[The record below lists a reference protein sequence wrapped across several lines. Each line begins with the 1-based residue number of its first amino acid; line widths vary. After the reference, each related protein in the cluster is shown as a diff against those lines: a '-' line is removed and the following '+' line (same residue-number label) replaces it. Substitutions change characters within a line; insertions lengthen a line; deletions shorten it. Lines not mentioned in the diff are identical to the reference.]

1 MDWRNLGQRVA
12 VGLIF
17 IPLILSA
24 IWFGK
29 HFFLLF
35 IEVIVG
41 VGLIEFYDLA
51 KYKNARPQRWL
62 GVLAG
67 IAVPALIYA
76 GYSDQLWL
84 LFSGL
89 TVAVVTIE
97 LFSKPESGGSPL
109 LNVSVTLFG
118 VAYVAGLLSFLV
130 LIRELPQ
137 VIGGE
142 YVQAG
147 TWVIMIFVVIWICD
161 TAAYFV
167 GLHFGKHKL
176 FPRVSPKKT
185 IEGAVGGFVFA
196 MLSAVVCQ
204 QTFVKGLRLQDA
216 LVIGVIIGIAGQL
229 SDLVESLFKR
239 DAGIKDSSKLIPGH
253 GGILDRFDSEMLV
266 APLVYVYL
274 LAVNVSSNG

>member
-41 VGLIEFYDLA
+41 IGLIEFYDLA

-76 GYSDQLWL
+76 GYSDHLWL
-84 LFSGL
+84 LLSAL
-89 TVAVVTIE
+89 TVAVVIIE

-118 VAYVAGLLSFLV
+118 VAYVAGLLSFLM
-130 LIRELPQ
+130 LIRELPH

-147 TWVIMIFVVIWICD
+147 TWVIMIFAVIWICD

-167 GLHFGKHKL
+167 GLYFGKHKL

-185 IEGAVGGFVFA
+185 IEGAVGGFMFA
-196 MLSAVVCQ
+196 ILSAVVCQ
-204 QTFVKGLRLQDA
+204 QTFVKGLSLQDA

-266 APLVYVYL
+266 APLVYFYL
-274 LAVNVSSNG
+274 LAINT